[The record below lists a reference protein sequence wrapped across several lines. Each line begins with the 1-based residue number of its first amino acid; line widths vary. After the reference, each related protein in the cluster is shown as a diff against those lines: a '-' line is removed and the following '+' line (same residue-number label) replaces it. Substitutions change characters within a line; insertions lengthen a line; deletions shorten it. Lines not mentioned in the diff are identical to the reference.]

1 MTLGRLAVWI
11 GGAVFFAAYVALV
24 AWPLMVR
31 DFAYVAQWWLR

>member
-1 MTLGRLAVWI
+1 MTRLAIWTLGAAL
-11 GGAVFFAAYVALV
+11 FAAYVALV